1 MPPFLLP
8 VGLNFFPLN
17 NRPLSQSEMRMD
29 DRRFSDQGPG
39 PVWVDLS
46 VIVAQIAAIIAYVF
60 WAMP

>member
-1 MPPFLLP
+1 
-8 VGLNFFPLN
+8 
-17 NRPLSQSEMRMD
+17 MD

-46 VIVAQIAAIIAYVF
+46 VIVAQIAAIVAYVF